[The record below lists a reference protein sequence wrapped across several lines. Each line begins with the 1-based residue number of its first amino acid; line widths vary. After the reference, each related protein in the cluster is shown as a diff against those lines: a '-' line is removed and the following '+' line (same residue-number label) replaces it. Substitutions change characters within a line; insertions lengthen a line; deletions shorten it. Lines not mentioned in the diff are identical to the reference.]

1 MLKGEAIQGC
11 GVVLGA
17 AHPKEFSFPVFV
29 RVLEEG
35 EEDPA
40 RDPEKAYP
48 EAFPLLLHFEEMQ
61 ENIHG
66 GKDAQVPAE
75 NLKTPYKCPAVGVEL
90 GGGCINLGEEFP
102 LKGGKWE
109 THSYAFKHRLVHK
122 EEGVPLPRSVVQ
134 ADRFSKPAGTDGYV
148 SVVSAAESVKVIQV
162 GIPTMSF
169 QSWKVVRLVH
179 SFKSSSGAHG

>member
-35 EEDPA
+35 EEDPTH
-40 RDPEKAYP
+40 DPGKAYP
-48 EAFPLLLHFEEMQ
+48 KAFPLFLHFEEMQ

-75 NLKTPYKCPAVGVEL
+75 DLETPYNCPAVGVEL
-90 GGGCINLGEEFP
+90 LGWSWAGAVLISVRSSLSKGVNRRHTPTRLNTVWYIKKKGFP
-102 LKGGKWE
+102 FLGL
-109 THSYAFKHRLVHK
+109 S
-122 EEGVPLPRSVVQ
+122 
-134 ADRFSKPAGTDGYV
+134 SKQTGSPGRPGRTD
-148 SVVSAAESVKVIQV
+148 
-162 GIPTMSF
+162 M
-169 QSWKVVRLVH
+169 
-179 SFKSSSGAHG
+179 

>member
-1 MLKGEAIQGC
+1 MEA
-11 GVVLGA
+11 
-17 AHPKEFSFPVFV
+17 
-29 RVLEEG
+29 G

-40 RDPEKAYP
+40 RDPGKAYP

-75 NLKTPYKCPAVGVEL
+75 NLETPYKRPAVGVEL
-90 GGGCINLGEEFP
+90 GGGCIDLSEEFP
-102 LKGGKWE
+102 LEGSKWE
-109 THSYAFKHRLVHK
+109 THSYAFKHCLVHK

-134 ADRFSKPAGTDGYV
+134 TDRFPRPTGTDGYV
-148 SVVSAAESVKVIQV
+148 SVVSAAESIKVVQL

-169 QSWKVVRLVH
+169 QVLEGSQAGTLVQELVGGPWVEGFVDGLGGLGGGIRLRIC
-179 SFKSSSGAHG
+179 ARHGVNK